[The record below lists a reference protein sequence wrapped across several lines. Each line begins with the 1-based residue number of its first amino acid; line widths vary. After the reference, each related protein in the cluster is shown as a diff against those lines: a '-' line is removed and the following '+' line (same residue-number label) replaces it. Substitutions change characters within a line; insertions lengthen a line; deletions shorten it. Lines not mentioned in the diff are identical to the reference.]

1 MRKAL
6 LLLLLVCL
14 LPSCRGG
21 REGAARRVSEA
32 FAEGELQLAEGR
44 FDAAFIAFTQAMESA
59 ERLGEAAQLAKCL
72 YALGETYNRAYF
84 YDEGFVY
91 ADSAWHLSLRANMP
105 TLADSALYQM
115 ALSQIGLEQYA
126 EATRLFD
133 RLLEEDLLPAGFASR
148 AMAGKAFLAVEADN
162 DPTTAKRL
170 FEQAL
175 EHDDAFDDFEYWAT
189 YAYCLYATGAPE
201 QAAAVFRDLEQA
213 GYAESYAYQKWR
225 SRTYALQGDWT
236 SAYQGMNRAAERQRS
251 ATSRIIR
258 QASFKAQ
265 RDYLALKNRQERVE
279 AHNRTLILTL
289 LSSLLLI
296 VLLLAILFFRSRD
309 RKSREERSA
318 LLDWGASMESQRD
331 SLSLSQAKLRSD
343 YARIYQSY
351 FQQIGRIN
359 EIVDEAP
366 EKETGIYYQLKSL
379 IKDIRLDKQGQRQF
393 EAMIDRDLNDIMQH
407 FREDFPTYHEDTYR
421 FISYVF
427 AGFDATTIRLLT
439 GMASDAG
446 VHTKKSTVKKA
457 ILASDSQHKDQY
469 LLFL

>member
-21 REGAARRVSEA
+21 REGAARRVSKA
-32 FAEGELQLAEGR
+32 FAEGEAAAAEGR
-44 FDAAFIAFTQAMESA
+44 FDAAVIAFTQAMESA
-59 ERLGEAAQLAKCL
+59 ERLGEDAQLAKCL

-91 ADSAWHLSLRANMP
+91 ADSSWRMSLHANRP

-115 ALSQIGLEQYA
+115 ALSQIGLEEYA
-126 EATRLFD
+126 EAARLFD
-133 RLLEEDLLPAGFASR
+133 RLLEEERLPSGLASH
-148 AMAGKAFLAVEADN
+148 ATAGKAFLAVEADN
-162 DPTTAKRL
+162 DPATALRL

-175 EHDDAFDDFEYWAT
+175 EHDDAFDDYEYWAA
-189 YAYCLYATGAPE
+189 YAYCLAATDNPE
-201 QAAAVFRDLEQA
+201 QAASIFRDLEQA

-265 RDYLALKNRQERVE
+265 RDYLALENRQERIE
-279 AHNRTLILTL
+279 AHNRTLILIL

-296 VLLLAILFFRSRD
+296 VLLLAVLFFRSRD
-309 RKSREERSA
+309 RKNREERSA

-393 EAMIDRDLNDIMQH
+393 EAMIDRDLSDIMRH

>member
-1 MRKAL
+1 
-6 LLLLLVCL
+6 
-14 LPSCRGG
+14 
-21 REGAARRVSEA
+21 
-32 FAEGELQLAEGR
+32 
-44 FDAAFIAFTQAMESA
+44 MESA

-225 SRTYALQGDWT
+225 SRTYALQGEWT

-296 VLLLAILFFRSRD
+296 VLLLA
-309 RKSREERSA
+309 
-318 LLDWGASMESQRD
+318 MESQRD
-331 SLSLSQAKLRSD
+331 NLSLSQAKLRSD

-393 EAMIDRDLNDIMQH
+393 EAMIDRDLNDIMRH